1 MATEAKLRNAAQEMI
16 TVMKLRDDDKTPI
29 VLTKEMTVSD
39 YTEIIKSAIGMLEEG
54 DTFTNPTKRVI
65 NEFDITWYP
74 EVMEVKENI
83 DEETPFPAL
92 EEEISK
98 TDKLKELKNIALSE
112 PEFKSIRGKLASFVT
127 ADPLKKEMLW
137 LLSDKKVPLKEQP
150 LPFETANQVAE
161 RLSQKL
167 IEEPVRVKNV
177 IVEKVELDKNE
188 VETDYKKTMKIEDI
202 MVIKPFNSLF
212 DITPEVL
219 DAVTESMKNT
229 GYDHAFPVVL
239 WEDVCI
245 DGHTRIIAAEKLGIK
260 EIPVQ
265 HKSFNNEKEALE
277 YSIHNQRDRR
287 NLTDA
292 ELLRCI
298 AAIDKPLS
306 KAQAGKKGGEATV
319 EEKVEKEVPSHKMT
333 AKKLKIGES
342 KVTDA
347 RIVLSDKKAKKDVE
361 SGKKT
366 ITKAAK
372 EVRERKKA
380 ETPEKEKSVVAKTR
394 IQIAAEF
401 IKNSEFA
408 EIKIEELAE
417 TTEREFISAGGKIG
431 YEKSKEAVKTV
442 IEVLGAYGI
451 LRQINSSEIEIIEG

>member
-1 MATEAKLRNAAQEMI
+1 MATETKLRNAAQEMI
-16 TVMKLRDDDKTPI
+16 TVMKLRDDDQTPI

-39 YTEIIKSAIGMLEEG
+39 YTEIIKSAIGILEEG
-54 DTFTNPTKRVI
+54 DTFTNPTKKVI

-74 EVMEVKENI
+74 EVMEVKENT
-83 DEETPFPAL
+83 DEESPFPAL

-98 TDKLKELKNIALSE
+98 TEKLKELKNIALSE

-167 IEEPVRVKNV
+167 IDEPVNTRVKTPP
-177 IVEKVELDKNE
+177 VEKIQELDELEADLHKRM
-188 VETDYKKTMKIEDI
+188 MKVEDI

-212 DITPEVL
+212 DISPEVL
-219 DAVTESMKNT
+219 AAVTESMKNT

-306 KAQAGKKGGEATV
+306 KVQAGKKGGEATV
-319 EEKVEKEVPSHKMT
+319 EEKVEKEVPSHKIT

-347 RIVLSDKKAKKDVE
+347 RTVLADKKAKKDVE

-372 EVRERKKA
+372 EIRERKKA
-380 ETPEKEKSVVAKTR
+380 ETPEKEKSVIAKTR

-401 IKNSEFA
+401 IKNSETY
-408 EIKIEELAE
+408 EIKIEELVE
-417 TTEREFISAGGKIG
+417 TIEREFISAGGKIG

-451 LRQINSSEIEIIEG
+451 LRQINSNEIEIV